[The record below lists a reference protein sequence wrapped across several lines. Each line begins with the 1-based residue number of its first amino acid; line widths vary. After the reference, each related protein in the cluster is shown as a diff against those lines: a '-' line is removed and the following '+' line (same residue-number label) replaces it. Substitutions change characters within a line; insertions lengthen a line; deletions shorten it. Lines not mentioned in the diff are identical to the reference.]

1 MELTLTAG
9 QANIAAA
16 EPKTGTEEMLAQINA
31 ARNFYFS
38 GGYDE
43 ISI

>member
-16 EPKTGTEEMLAQINA
+16 EPKNGTEEIQHGIEEACV
-31 ARNFYFS
+31 AR
-38 GGYDE
+38 GMRGLE
-43 ISI
+43 

>member
-16 EPKTGTEEMLAQINA
+16 EPKTGTEEIRHGMEEACV
-31 ARNFYFS
+31 AR
-38 GGYDE
+38 GMQRLE
-43 ISI
+43 